1 MEEIPLVVPIKKVFW
16 KVKEKIWSLKPDG
29 KTENMDTPGCVYMDG
44 ARKRMIYMGLAKMYV
59 SKKFEKK

>member
-1 MEEIPLVVPIKKVFW
+1 MNW

-44 ARKRMIYMGLAKMYV
+44 VRKRMIYMGLAKKYG